1 MYQKT
6 FGESLRLPEDLDFSI
21 RFEDT
26 RVPDKKYLINEN
38 TGNALDV
45 VGHSLA
51 QGCPSHPEF
60 YTAVHRTLVE
70 NLAEE
75 DKEGMFTLFKSAH
88 KGCWSTME
96 AHFPR
101 VKNDIINYKFSTTT
115 YLRGIST
122 HGLNGCLSNQFFWGL
137 IDMFCTNGQ
146 ISGEYERVRRKNTSG
161 FQILSFVDDIRS
173 AKEQFLTETKRLQ
186 SWANTKVYNLDVKYT
201 LEKLMSERKAENMM
215 VLFLSEASQRG
226 HNMFAL
232 QSAFTNY
239 ATYADERNGF
249 TLRQTKNVSD
259 TAHKSL
265 WSREMEVSKWLSSKE
280 FQELGTLHNS

>member
-6 FGESLRLPEDLDFSI
+6 FGESLTLPEDLDFLI

-26 RVPDKKYLINEN
+26 RVSNKKYLINEN

-45 VGHSLA
+45 VGDSLA
-51 QGCPSHPEF
+51 KGCPSHPEF

-70 NLAEE
+70 NLSEE
-75 DKEGMFTLFKSAH
+75 DKKDMFTSFKSAQ
-88 KGCWSTME
+88 KGCWSAME
-96 AHFPR
+96 VHFPSI
-101 VKNDIINYKFSTTT
+101 KSDISNDKFKTTT
-115 YLRGIST
+115 YLRGVST

-161 FQILSFVDDIRS
+161 FRILSFVDEIRS

-186 SWANTKVYNLDVKYT
+186 SWANTKVNNFDVKYV
-201 LEKLMSERKAENMM
+201 LEKLMSDKKAENMM
-215 VLFLSEASQRG
+215 VLFLQEANERG
-226 HNMFAL
+226 RNMFAL

-265 WSREMEVSKWLSSKE
+265 WGREMEVSKWLSSKE
-280 FQELGTLHNS
+280 FQGLAS